1 MSLRS
6 FHIFFLVI
14 AILADFAVAAWAFS
28 GNPRAEE
35 LRQWGLGIGVFGVL
49 LLIYLV
55 RFLIKSRKLPI

>member
-35 LRQWGLGIGVFGVL
+35 LRQWGFGIGVFGLL

-55 RFLIKSRKLPI
+55 RFIFKTRKETA

>member
-14 AILADFAVAAWAFS
+14 AILADFGIAAWAFS

-35 LRQWGLGIGVFGVL
+35 LRQWGFGIGVFGIL

-55 RFLIKSRKLPI
+55 RFIIKSRKLPV